1 MIMKRFTYIA
11 LMILLSAT
19 YLRAQD
25 PEAMK
30 KVEAAK
36 IGVITERLGLTPE
49 QAEQFWPIYREFSE
63 KRRNILGEM
72 RNARRD
78 FNPQTATEEEN
89 RAMMDLNFQV
99 KERELNLEKEYS
111 EKLLRVI
118 STRQLVSLR
127 QAEDDFRRMVLEQL
141 ERRARQ
147 QNMRENL
154 RERNQ
159 DRINGRRGN

>member
-1 MIMKRFTYIA
+1 MKILFYTAFT
-11 LMILLSAT
+11 ILFSASCLSA
-19 YLRAQD
+19 QD
-25 PEAMK
+25 TEAMK

-49 QAEQFWPIYREFSE
+49 QAEQFWPVYREFSD
-63 KRRNILGEM
+63 KRRAILGEM
-72 RNARRD
+72 REARRGFD
-78 FNPQTATEEEN
+78 PETATEEQSK
-89 RAMMDLNFQV
+89 AMMDLNFRV
-99 KERELNLEKEYS
+99 KEKELALEREYS
-111 EKLLRVI
+111 EKMLRVI

-147 QNMRENL
+147 RDMRENM
-154 RERNQ
+154 RDRNQ